1 MHERID
7 TYLEQVIDDTY
18 IPGIVAI
25 VVDEKQIMYEEAF
38 GRQNVAQDIAMR
50 IDTIHRIYS
59 MTKPLTSV
67 AVQQLIQRGEIGL
80 DNPISDYLPEYRG
93 KQVIDI
99 FDTGSGKYTTR
110 PAAAEITIRQLLSH
124 TSGIGYAFTDPVL
137 AKIMG
142 SIEASLDLPLIHDPG
157 TRWSYSQSTKVL
169 GYLVEEMSG
178 QPLDEYL
185 QANILDPLQMTD
197 TFYSV
202 PSDKVNRVVSS
213 HRKSEGKLLELPNPQ
228 VLEREVSGGGGLF
241 STGLDYVKFIQMF
254 LSNGEGPNGTRILS
268 LESVKLM
275 GQNHIGNL
283 KVELQPTAFPDV
295 SEPFPL
301 GAGVDTFGLGF
312 QVTGE
317 HNDLGKRSP
326 GSLSWAG
333 IENTQFWI
341 DPEEGIGAI
350 LFMQY
355 LPFYDSIAIEVLQEF
370 ERIVYES
377 LPRRQ

>member
-1 MHERID
+1 
-7 TYLEQVIDDTY
+7 
-18 IPGIVAI
+18 
-25 VVDEKQIMYEEAF
+25 
-38 GRQNVAQDIAMR
+38 
-50 IDTIHRIYS
+50 
-59 MTKPLTSV
+59 
-67 AVQQLIQRGEIGL
+67 
-80 DNPISDYLPEYRG
+80 
-93 KQVIDI
+93 
-99 FDTGSGKYTTR
+99 
-110 PAAAEITIRQLLSH
+110 
-124 TSGIGYAFTDPVL
+124 
-137 AKIMG
+137 
-142 SIEASLDLPLIHDPG
+142 
-157 TRWSYSQSTKVL
+157 
-169 GYLVEEMSG
+169 MSG

-241 STGLDYVKFIQMF
+241 STDLDYVKFIQMF